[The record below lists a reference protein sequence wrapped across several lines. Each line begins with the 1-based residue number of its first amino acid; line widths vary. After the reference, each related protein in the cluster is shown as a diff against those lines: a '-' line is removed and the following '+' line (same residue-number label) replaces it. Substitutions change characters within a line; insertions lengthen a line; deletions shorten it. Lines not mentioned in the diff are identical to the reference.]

1 MIKKNLILKRK
12 DNKSIVYDLFYE
24 ESNTPKPVIIFCHGY
39 KGYKDWGAWD
49 QVAKRFS
56 DKGFFFI
63 KFNFSHNGGTV
74 ENPIDFDDL
83 EAFANNNF
91 TKELD
96 DLEAVINLIK
106 TNKSFNN
113 ELDPSNIS
121 LVAHS
126 RGAGIILIKASEDN
140 RVKRVITWA
149 GVSDF
154 KSRFQIGTDHFNDWK
169 EKGVAFIENSR
180 TKQQMPHYFQFFEDF
195 IDHENRFTIKLAVKK
210 LKIPMLIIQGAAD
223 STVFEKEARLLHQW
237 NPNSE
242 LKIID
247 SADHSFGT
255 KHPWNDKNLP
265 TDLQKVVENT
275 IDFLNELAL

>member
-1 MIKKNLILKRK
+1 MQNDFQTK
-12 DNKSIVYDLFYE
+12 V
-24 ESNTPKPVIIFCHGY
+24 
-39 KGYKDWGAWD
+39 
-49 QVAKRFS
+49 
-56 DKGFFFI
+56 FFFI

-126 RGAGIILIKASEDN
+126 RGAGIILIKASEDK

-154 KSRFQIGTDHFNDWK
+154 KSRFQIGTDHFNDW
-169 EKGVAFIENSR
+169 
-180 TKQQMPHYFQFFEDF
+180 
-195 IDHENRFTIKLAVKK
+195 
-210 LKIPMLIIQGAAD
+210 
-223 STVFEKEARLLHQW
+223 
-237 NPNSE
+237 
-242 LKIID
+242 
-247 SADHSFGT
+247 
-255 KHPWNDKNLP
+255 
-265 TDLQKVVENT
+265 
-275 IDFLNELAL
+275 

>member
-1 MIKKNLILKRK
+1 MQNDFQTK
-12 DNKSIVYDLFYE
+12 V
-24 ESNTPKPVIIFCHGY
+24 
-39 KGYKDWGAWD
+39 
-49 QVAKRFS
+49 
-56 DKGFFFI
+56 FFFI

-126 RGAGIILIKASEDN
+126 RGAGIILIKASEDK

-169 EKGVAFIENSR
+169 EKGVTFIENSR

-223 STVFEKEARLLHQW
+223 STVFEKEARTVTSMESKQ
-237 NPNSE
+237 
-242 LKIID
+242 
-247 SADHSFGT
+247 
-255 KHPWNDKNLP
+255 
-265 TDLQKVVENT
+265 
-275 IDFLNELAL
+275 